1 MIEKLNK
8 DAVKR
13 IEQLE
18 LIIKAQNKLI
28 TLLMD
33 ILIGIK

>member
-8 DAVKR
+8 DAIKR

-18 LIIKAQNKLI
+18 LMVKAQNKLI

-33 ILIGIK
+33 ILVGIK